1 MVVMDQFTR
10 RIIGFAVH
18 AGNVDGPAVCRM
30 FNEIITGQDTL
41 PVHLSSDH
49 DPLFEFR
56 QWRANLR
63 ILEVAE
69 LKTVPY
75 VPLSHPFVERLI
87 GTIRRELLDH
97 VLYWTAGDLERKLMR
112 FQKYYN
118 RHRIHSTLAGVTPDS
133 KAGNSSS
140 PIANLIDYR
149 WRSHCRGLYQ
159 LPTAA

>member
-1 MVVMDQFTR
+1 
-10 RIIGFAVH
+10 
-18 AGNVDGPAVCRM
+18 M
-30 FNEIITGQDTL
+30 FNEIIAGHDTL
-41 PVHLSSDH
+41 PFHLTNDH

-97 VLYWTAGDLERKLMR
+97 VLYWTADDLERKLR
-112 FQKYYN
+112 WFQKYYN
-118 RHRIHSTLAGVTPDS
+118 RHRIHASLAGVTLES
-133 KAGNSSS
+133 KAGNPTS
-140 PIANLIDYR
+140 PVANLSDYR
-149 WRSHCRGLYQ
+149 WRSHCRDLYQ
-159 LPTAA
+159 LPAAA